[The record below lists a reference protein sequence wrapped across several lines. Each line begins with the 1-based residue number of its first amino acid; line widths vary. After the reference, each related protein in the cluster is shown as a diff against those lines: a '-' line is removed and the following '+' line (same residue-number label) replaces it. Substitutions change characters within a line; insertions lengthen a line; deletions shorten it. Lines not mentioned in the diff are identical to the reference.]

1 MKPSTPLLALLLL
14 AVPVPL
20 SSAAPAAIK
29 PLVTV
34 VDLDVGEERAIT
46 LSDDSVA
53 KVKVLGLKETRDPI
67 RQAVREARVSLLVN
81 DKPVTL
87 LSGMY
92 HFPQTIGK
100 VQVDCSA
107 TSGLNSNGTP
117 SSWGLDKAVRIR
129 LWPAGSPLIR
139 PGSFVYPVKQRWFA
153 TGTAFDNE
161 PVDGGSSILPKIYYH
176 SGLDIGGT
184 EALTEVV
191 AATDGLVVSK
201 GEEVLQGHESKDG
214 NSPVKQRYDVIYL
227 LDGRGWYYRYSHLD
241 EIDESIKLGGRVKKG
256 DPIGMLGKE
265 GASGGWSHLHF
276 EIKARQPSGKWGTQ
290 AGYGFLRQVYID
302 QYQPKL
308 LANARPGML
317 LMQGD
322 STVLD
327 GSHSWVAEGAIA
339 KYEWQF
345 SDGGKAEGAKV
356 ERRYPEPG
364 FFQEILK
371 ITDDA
376 GNVDYDFVSIK
387 VVSQKTPKHY
397 PNSLHATYWPTFGIQ
412 PRDAVTFKVRS
423 YLRSPGP
430 EDSDEIWDFGD
441 GSEKVHVRSDGNRE
455 QRALNGY
462 AVTQHRYEKPGH
474 YVVTVSRTFS
484 NGQTANYHLQV
495 RVGEDGD

>member
-1 MKPSTPLLALLLL
+1 MNPSTPLVALLLL
-14 AVPVPL
+14 TVIAPL
-20 SSAAPAAIK
+20 SPAAPSSIK

-34 VDLDVGEERAIT
+34 VDLDVDEEQRVI
-46 LSDDSVA
+46 LSDQSVA
-53 KVKVLGLKETRDPI
+53 RVKLVGLNEIRDPI
-67 RQAVREARVSLLVN
+67 RQAVRRAEVSLLLNGQEVAL
-81 DKPVTL
+81 P
-87 LSGMY
+87 SGMY
-92 HFPQTIGK
+92 HLPRTVGK

-117 SSWGLDKAVRIR
+117 AFWGLDKAVRIR
-129 LWPAGSPLIR
+129 LWPVGSPLIR
-139 PGSFVYPVKQRWFA
+139 PGSFAYPVKQRWFA
-153 TGTAFDNE
+153 TGTWFDNE

-176 SGLDIGGT
+176 SGLDIGGA

-191 AATDGLVVSK
+191 AATDGLVVSTAGK
-201 GEEVLQGHESKDG
+201 VLEGHESKDG
-214 NSPVKQRYDVIYL
+214 NSPVAERYDLVYL
-227 LDGRGWYYRYSHLD
+227 LDDRGWYYRYSHLD
-241 EIDESIKLGGRVKKG
+241 RIDSSIKLGARVKKG
-256 DPIGMLGKE
+256 DPIGLLGKE

-290 AGYGFLRQVYID
+290 AGYGFLRQAYID
-302 QYQPKL
+302 QYRPKL

-327 GSHSWVAEGAIA
+327 GSRSWVAKGSIV
-339 KYEWQF
+339 KYEWRF

-356 ERRYPEPG
+356 EHRYPEPG
-364 FFQEILK
+364 CFQEILK

-376 GNVDYDFVSIK
+376 GNVDYDFVSIR
-387 VVSQKTPKHY
+387 VVSKKTPELY
-397 PNSLHATYWPTFGIQ
+397 PHSMHASYWPTFGIE

-423 YLRSPGP
+423 YLSSPTPG
-430 EDSDEIWDFGD
+430 DGSDEIWDFGD
-441 GSEKVHVRSDGNRE
+441 GSEKVKVHSDGNHD

-474 YVVTVSRTFS
+474 YVATVSRKFS

-495 RVGEDGD
+495 RVGED